1 MNTKRQSGFTI
12 VEIGIGVVILV
23 VIGLLGWK
31 FFSSMQSNSQKD
43 GVAQSVQ
50 TSDIDPAKLT
60 DLADIATIQKSALEG
75 KEGAKVTGIQLKT
88 EDGKLVYQATLSNGS
103 VLTFDATTGTK
114 LSEEQE
120 TADDAGE
127 SLPANFSGG
136 IGLAR
141 AVEVAKTT
149 VPNSA
154 VRELELEEDD
164 GLLVYRIKFANEAQ
178 VDVNATTGAIIRSK
192 AAKKEES
199 RSKSKTSTKSK
210 ETEKE
215 DTSSTRENETE
226 HKSSSDNEKE
236 DASSDRS
243 GSDSSDDSSDNDSDD
258 DNEDDSD
265 SDHDDDDKAN

>member
-43 GVAQSVQ
+43 GVAQSIQ

-60 DLADIATIQKSALEG
+60 DLTDIATIQKSALDG
-75 KEGAKVTGIQLKT
+75 KEGATLTGVQLKT
-88 EDGKLVYQATLSNGS
+88 EDGKLVYQATLSDGS
-103 VLTFDATTGTK
+103 VLTFDATTGAK
-114 LSEEQE
+114 LSEEKE
-120 TADDAGE
+120 KADHAAK

-136 IGLAR
+136 IGLAK

-178 VDVNATTGAIIRSK
+178 VDVDATTGAIIRSK

-199 RSKSKTSTKSK
+199 RSKTKASIK
-210 ETEKE
+210 NE
-215 DTSSTRENETE
+215 DSENEDSSSNREDETDD
-226 HKSSSDNEKE
+226 KSSSDSKKE
-236 DASSDRS
+236 SDKS
-243 GSDSSDDSSDNDSDD
+243 GSDSSRDDSSDDDSND
-258 DNEDDSD
+258 DNEDDNGSGHDEED
-265 SDHDDDDKAN
+265 SAN

>member
-12 VEIGIGVVILV
+12 VEIGISVVVLV
-23 VIGLLGWK
+23 IVGLLGWK

-43 GVAQSVQ
+43 RAAQSVQ
-50 TSDIDPAKLT
+50 TSEIDPAKLAEIT
-60 DLADIATIQKSALEG
+60 DIATIQKNALDG
-75 KEGAKVTGIQLKT
+75 KQNTSITGIQLKS
-88 EDGKLVYQATLSNGS
+88 EDGKLVYQATLSDGS
-103 VLTFDATTGTK
+103 VLTFDATSGAK

-120 TADDAGE
+120 TTDDTAK

-136 IGLAR
+136 IGLAK

-164 GLLVYRIKFANEAQ
+164 GVLVYRIKFANEAQ

-199 RSKSKTSTKSK
+199 RSKSKISTKGN
-210 ETEKE
+210 EAERE
-215 DTSSTRENETE
+215 DTSSTRERETE

-236 DASSDRS
+236 DTSSDRS
-243 GSDSSDDSSDNDSDD
+243 GSDSSNDSSD
-258 DNEDDSD
+258 DDSHND
-265 SDHDDDDKAN
+265 TEDNSGSGHDDEGESH